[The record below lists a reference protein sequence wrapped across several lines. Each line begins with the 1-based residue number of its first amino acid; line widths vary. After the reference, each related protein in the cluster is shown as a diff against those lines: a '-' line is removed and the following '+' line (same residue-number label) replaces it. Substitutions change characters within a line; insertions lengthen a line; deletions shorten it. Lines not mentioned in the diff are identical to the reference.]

1 MHAFGRATAGG
12 EGSKLKGS
20 MQEQDA
26 AVPAHSV
33 LQLKPV
39 RAASVE
45 ARAYGRYD
53 MQGMYRGPLAGCTA
67 VVALVAGDQLV
78 VASAGDSRCVCVCG
92 GGSDDDGTEV

>member
-1 MHAFGRATAGG
+1 
-12 EGSKLKGS
+12 
-20 MQEQDA
+20 
-26 AVPAHSV
+26 V

-53 MQGMYRGPLAGCTA
+53 VQGQYRGPLAGCTA

-78 VASAGDSRCVCVCG
+78 VASAGDSRWVGVG
-92 GGSDDDGTEV
+92 NGGSCCTICTRYQSQRSAWWR